1 MGINAEYMGTPV
13 HFLPLVAHIFSKAMK
28 TACVLFLLA
37 CLTALVVS
45 ESRFRKLEKEEH
57 RLGCSILEITKCQKE
72 IETAFE
78 DCSHISDMVSIQ
90 TCINDILAMTD
101 CQKCICDVLPIC

>member
-1 MGINAEYMGTPV
+1 MGDSSLL
-13 HFLPLVAHIFSKAMK
+13 LPLLPHISSFTMK
-28 TACVLFLLA
+28 TAFAFFLLT

-45 ESRFRKLEKEEH
+45 EPRFRKLEKEEQ

-72 IETAFE
+72 IETALD
-78 DCSHISDMVSIQ
+78 DCSHISDTDSIMK
-90 TCINDILAMTD
+90 CINDILAMTD

>member
-1 MGINAEYMGTPV
+1 MGVSTQSTWGTPL
-13 HFLPLVAHIFSKAMK
+13 HFLPLLACISSTTMK
-28 TACVLFLLA
+28 TAFAFFLLA

-45 ESRFRKLEKEEH
+45 ESRFRKLEELEQ

-78 DCSHISDMVSIQ
+78 DYSHISDMVSIQ
-90 TCINDILAMTD
+90 TCINDILAMTA
-101 CQKCICDVLPIC
+101 CKK

>member
-1 MGINAEYMGTPV
+1 MGTPL
-13 HFLPLVAHIFSKAMK
+13 HFLPLVAHIFSKTMK
-28 TACVLFLLA
+28 IACVLFLLA

-45 ESRFRKLEKEEH
+45 QPRFRKLEKKEQ

-72 IETAFE
+72 IEKALE
-78 DCSHISDMVSIQ
+78 DCSHISDTNSIM

>member
-1 MGINAEYMGTPV
+1 MGDSS
-13 HFLPLVAHIFSKAMK
+13 PLSSIVSLHLLQHNED
-28 TACVLFLLA
+28 CLCLLA
-37 CLTALVVS
+37 CLAALVVS
-45 ESRFRKLEKEEH
+45 EPRFRKLEEMEQ